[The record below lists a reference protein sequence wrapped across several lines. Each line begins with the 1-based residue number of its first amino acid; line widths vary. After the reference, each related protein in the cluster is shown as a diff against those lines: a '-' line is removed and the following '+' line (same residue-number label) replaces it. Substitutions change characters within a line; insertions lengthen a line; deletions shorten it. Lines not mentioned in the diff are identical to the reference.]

1 MDFRRANEEFKR
13 LKAQFEAGQLAE
25 AEFKAELRK
34 LMVQDEQ
41 GAWWMIGYETE
52 RWYRHD
58 GTSWVQADPPIQLPP
73 EATPVESPQPERP
86 ERASTERVPPVPAAV
101 GKAAAAPP
109 RRPVIPIAIGA
120 VILLLAAGYF
130 LLQARSP
137 EAEPA
142 ATPTQGGDSLIV
154 DKLGITSTPSPAPT
168 LPPTP
173 IRTPV
178 VTASPTPEPSS
189 TPKAEL
195 HVSISSSKAFL
206 YKGPDNRYTACSGGS
221 VSGDRPAI
229 AGRSAGPAS
238 SLSAIVFTESSRRM
252 RAASSRA
259 SERAFSSRAA
269 SRSTSRARRPD
280 EYNLPMRRNDDAGE
294 EVATANLGVSVVQFV
309 VPLVVTARGAV
320 PTGVFTDKTFFHHY
334 TRKWDLQSAQS
345 ICPHCSLGCNTTA
358 GERSGL
364 LRRITNRFNSQ
375 VNGYFL
381 CDRGRFGYEYVNSD
395 KRIKRALMR
404 PALDRAKPA
413 QPEGVSQVLDIIGE
427 RLQRAR
433 GIVGIGSP
441 RASIEA
447 NAALRS
453 LVGPQQFFLGVDEQE
468 HRLLSGILSIL
479 RTGPVPSASIHDAEQ
494 SDAVFVLGEF
504 LKFLDLPRR
513 RPSLTFEL
521 ATSVPDDVRKLLR
534 DHGWR
539 QTGSVEIS
547 RNADLYREYIRKSR
561 GEFTVARDQYVRP
574 NTGWFSDR
582 TACYL
587 AAGRPVITQET
598 GFSKFLPTGRG
609 LFGFRTM
616 DDILAA
622 VDAIETDYGG
632 NCRAAADIAR
642 EYFAAEKVVGS
653 LMQRAGL

>member
-34 LMVQDEQ
+34 RMVQDEQ

-206 YKGPDNRYTACSGGS
+206 YKGPDSRYESIKLYPQGE
-221 VSGDRPAI
+221 DF
-229 AGRSAGPAS
+229 
-238 SLSAIVFTESSRRM
+238 IV
-252 RAASSRA
+252 
-259 SERAFSSRAA
+259 
-269 SRSTSRARRPD
+269 
-280 EYNLPMRRNDDAGE
+280 
-294 EVATANLGVSVVQFV
+294 
-309 VPLVVTARGAV
+309 
-320 PTGVFTDKTFFHHY
+320 
-334 TRKWDLQSAQS
+334 
-345 ICPHCSLGCNTTA
+345 
-358 GERSGL
+358 
-364 LRRITNRFNSQ
+364 
-375 VNGYFL
+375 
-381 CDRGRFGYEYVNSD
+381 
-395 KRIKRALMR
+395 
-404 PALDRAKPA
+404 
-413 QPEGVSQVLDIIGE
+413 
-427 RLQRAR
+427 
-433 GIVGIGSP
+433 
-441 RASIEA
+441 
-447 NAALRS
+447 
-453 LVGPQQFFLGVDEQE
+453 
-468 HRLLSGILSIL
+468 
-479 RTGPVPSASIHDAEQ
+479 
-494 SDAVFVLGEF
+494 
-504 LKFLDLPRR
+504 
-513 RPSLTFEL
+513 
-521 ATSVPDDVRKLLR
+521 
-534 DHGWR
+534 
-539 QTGSVEIS
+539 
-547 RNADLYREYIRKSR
+547 
-561 GEFTVARDQYVRP
+561 VARDPGALWLLVRARDG
-574 NTGWFSDR
+574 NEGWL
-582 TACYL
+582 YL
-587 AAGRPVITQET
+587 QW
-598 GFSKFLPTGRG
+598 
-609 LFGFRTM
+609 
-616 DDILAA
+616 
-622 VDAIETDYGG
+622 VDADFDLVIVPTATYIPPLPAPTRKQQQVQPTK
-632 NCRAAADIAR
+632 CI
-642 EYFAAEKVVGS
+642 FC
-653 LMQRAGL
+653 